1 MKNIWLIYK
10 NDLKKIST
18 NLVAFI
24 VIIGISVLP
33 ALYAWFNIASNWDPY
48 SNTGNIKVAVVNLD
62 EGAEISKLSINAGE
76 QVVENLKANTQMG
89 WQFVSAA
96 EAEEGVKTGKYYA
109 SVLIPE
115 DFSANLTSILSGQIR
130 RPQITY
136 TLNEK
141 LNAIAPK
148 ITDKGAEAIKNEVNQ
163 SYIDT
168 ITKALAET
176 VTLTA
181 GTADDKYGEIKDNL
195 KLSVNDIID
204 DIDAVE
210 GSIDLVVTTIDASN
224 VLIDNAKDGL
234 PNLEELLGSAGVIS
248 SDTKDAITGV
258 NNAAG
263 QITNG
268 VENVITA
275 IDALYDDISPDI
287 DSAFA
292 LVNEDSAAAADKFT
306 SITKINRKVINLE
319 SQLVDFFTTINNNLG
334 IDTSSIVGKLNNS
347 IDKQNDIIDKINSI
361 ADNIRKTGKAPAN
374 AKTDLDNL
382 ISEGRQSVVGISTE
396 YSTNTRPAVDAMI
409 GSVFDGLDSVTGM
422 MNQIDGNVPDV
433 ETALDNGKT
442 SLDTLKTALLG
453 INTTLENGKERLTT
467 ILGKIDTI
475 NDENSLVSF
484 IDSLSY
490 APDELGEFMSSP
502 VKIQSVK
509 VYPVENYGSAM
520 APFYTVLAIW
530 VGSIVLIA
538 ILKTD
543 LGAKEIKRLGGNIR
557 PIEAY
562 FGRYQIYLTAA
573 LIQGLIIALGDLF
586 FLRIQCESPVLFIL
600 TVILTSFVFSLFVYS
615 LTVTFSVIGK
625 ALAVIIL
632 VLQVAGSGGTYPPE
646 VLPEFFQKL
655 LPYLPFKYAVNGL
668 RETVAGVY
676 TKAYVNDM
684 LMLLVYVVLALF
696 IGIILRRPFLK
707 SMNYFNKRLEETE
720 LMV

>member
-18 NLVAFI
+18 NMVAFI
-24 VIIGISVLP
+24 VIIGVSILP

-62 EGAEISKLSINAGE
+62 EGAQISKLSINAGE

-89 WQFVSAA
+89 WQFVSEA

-115 DFSANLTSILSGQIR
+115 DFSSNLTSILSGQLR

-195 KLSVNDIID
+195 KLSVNDVID

-268 VENVITA
+268 AESIITA
-275 IDALYDDISPDI
+275 IDALYDDINPDVN
-287 DSAFA
+287 SAFA
-292 LVNEDSAAAADKFT
+292 LVSEDSAAAADKFT
-306 SITKINRKVINLE
+306 SIAKLNSKVINLE
-319 SQLVDFFTTINNNLG
+319 SQLVEFFTTVSNKLG
-334 IDTSSIVGKLNNS
+334 IDNSDIIGKLNDS
-347 IDKQNDIIDKINSI
+347 IDKQNAIIDKINSI
-361 ADNIRKTGKAPAN
+361 ADNIRKTGNVPAN
-374 AKTDLDNL
+374 AKSDLDKL
-382 ISEGRQSVVGISTE
+382 ISQGRQSVVGISAE
-396 YSTNTRPAVDAMI
+396 YSSNTKPAIDSMI
-409 GSVFDGLDSVTGM
+409 GSVFDGLDSITGM
-422 MNQIDGNVPDV
+422 MNQIDGTVPDV
-433 ETALDNGKT
+433 ETALDSGKT
-442 SLDTLKTALLG
+442 SLDALKTALLG
-453 INTTLENGKERLTT
+453 INTTLENGKERFNT
-467 ILGKIDTI
+467 ILEKLDTVD
-475 NDENSLVSF
+475 DENSLVSF

-490 APDELGEFMSSP
+490 APDDLGDFMSSP

-646 VLPEFFQKL
+646 VLPEFFQNL

-676 TKAYVNDM
+676 AKAYINDM
-684 LMLLVYVVLALF
+684 LMLLVYVAVALF